1 MANINE
7 LLEYLKRT
15 SPGQDEFHQAAEE
28 VLHSL
33 EPLFEKYPKYKENK
47 VLERLVEPE
56 RQIMFR
62 VTWVDDKGEIQI
74 NKGYRIQFSSTLGPY
89 KGGLRFH
96 PSVNT
101 GIIKF

>member
-1 MANINE
+1 MNKRKENGK
-7 LLEYLKRT
+7 YKRT
-15 SPGQDEFHQAAEE
+15 FRISKKNKSWTRWFHQAAEE

-89 KGGLRFH
+89 K
-96 PSVNT
+96 VD
-101 GIIKF
+101 